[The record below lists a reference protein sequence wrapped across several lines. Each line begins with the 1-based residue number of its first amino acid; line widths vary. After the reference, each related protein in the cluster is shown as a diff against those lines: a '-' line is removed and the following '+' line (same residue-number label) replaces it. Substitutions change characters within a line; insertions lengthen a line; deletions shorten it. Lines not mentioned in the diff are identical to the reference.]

1 METTA
6 NIAEIEQ
13 VNALTLKF
21 FSTPRSQQNFSPA
34 EKSLLK
40 KYGIIGKTS
49 KSEYAR
55 AYTTLS

>member
-13 VNALTLKF
+13 VNALTLTL

-40 KYGIIGKTS
+40 KYRHHRQDQHERICQGLH
-49 KSEYAR
+49 R
-55 AYTTLS
+55 H